1 MLLQLSV
8 SLFVLY
14 WIRPK
19 ETTPPNA
26 GGFFLFFFLIP
37 PAFYFLNSQP
47 VFLNQEKIEYNL
59 PYPGILPDHPLFI
72 IKRVRDKVLEFTT
85 RDNSKKAE
93 LYLLLSDKRAAMA
106 MEMMKKGKDKL
117 AVISLKQSEE
127 YFSKIPSS
135 IEIAKKQGASATSD
149 FILRL
154 KLSNA
159 KHKEVGETLLKD
171 LPQGQNEEVNVILKM
186 NQGSRKKI
194 EKL

>member
-1 MLLQLSV
+1 MKQKALTA
-8 SLFVLY
+8 
-14 WIRPK
+14 I
-19 ETTPPNA
+19 
-26 GGFFLFFFLIP
+26 FFLLLFFLIP
-37 PAFYFLNSQP
+37 PTFYFLNSQP
-47 VFLNQEKIEYNL
+47 VILNQEKIEYNL

-72 IKRVRDKVLEFTT
+72 IKRIRDKVLEFTT

-106 MEMMKKGKDKL
+106 MAMAKTGKDKL
-117 AVISLKQSEE
+117 AVISLKQGEE
-127 YFSKIPSS
+127 YFSKIPSL
-135 IEIAKKQGASATSD
+135 IETAKKQGASATSD

-171 LPQGQNEEVNVILKM
+171 LPQGQNEEVNAILKM
-186 NQGSRKKI
+186 NQGSKKKI